1 MIARARRQLVVSQP
15 FLSRRESLQMNTQV
29 MEPEEVVELVPPVL
43 NLKKILVPIQL
54 RPVRRAANGGTFD
67 VKMHSR

>member
-1 MIARARRQLVVSQP
+1 
-15 FLSRRESLQMNTQV
+15 
-29 MEPEEVVELVPPVL
+29 MEPDSVVDLIPQIVNP
-43 NLKKILVPIQL
+43 KKILVPIQL

>member
-1 MIARARRQLVVSQP
+1 MHKIRQLVVSQP
-15 FLSRRESLQMNTQV
+15 FLSRREFLQMNTQV
-29 MEPEEVVELVPPVL
+29 MEPDSVVDLIPQIV

-67 VKMHSR
+67 VKVHSR

>member
-1 MIARARRQLVVSQP
+1 MHKIRQLVVSQP

-29 MEPEEVVELVPPVL
+29 MEPDSVVDLIPQIV

-67 VKMHSR
+67 VKVHSR

>member
-1 MIARARRQLVVSQP
+1 MHKIRQLVVSQP
-15 FLSRRESLQMNTQV
+15 FLSRREPLQMNTQV
-29 MEPEEVVELVPPVL
+29 MEPDSVVDLIPQIV

>member
-1 MIARARRQLVVSQP
+1 MHKIRQLVVSQA

-29 MEPEEVVELVPPVL
+29 MEPDSVVDLIPQIV

-54 RPVRRAANGGTFD
+54 RPVRRAANGGTFE
-67 VKMHSR
+67 VKVHSR